1 MHGHNWKVE
10 VEVSGNT
17 LDNVGMVMDFKKI
30 RNMTNEVVDKLDHRF
45 LNDLK
50 PFKEINPTAEN
61 IAQYIHKELTVVM
74 NDKQIKVRSIKLWET
89 DKSAVT
95 FTG

>member
-10 VEVSGNT
+10 VEVLGDK
-17 LDNVGMVMDFKKI
+17 LDNVRMVIDFKKI

-45 LNDLK
+45 LNDLNA
-50 PFKEINPTAEN
+50 FKDVNPTAEN
-61 IAQYIHKELTVVM
+61 TAEYIHSELTKLIN
-74 NDKQIKVRSIKLWET
+74 NDKIVVKSIKLWET

-95 FTG
+95 YTV

>member
-1 MHGHNWKVE
+1 MKQIFLFYLLNCIVFS
-10 VEVSGNT
+10 VQSQ
-17 LDNVGMVMDFKKI
+17 FKPDQ
-30 RNMTNEVVDKLDHRF
+30 VALHF

-61 IAQYIHKELTVVM
+61 IAQYIHKELSVIM
-74 NDKQIKVRSIKLWET
+74 NDKQIEVKSIKLWET
-89 DKSAVT
+89 EKSAVT